1 LIGNY
6 YWGTGRRKE
15 AVARVRIVEGSGRV
29 IINDRDLEVYF
40 PLERWQTS
48 VLSPFR
54 VTGMEGKFDC
64 FVNIKGG
71 GVNGQVEATRLGIA
85 RALAEYNPDFRPL
98 LKEYGLLTRDPRMKE
113 RKKYGLKRAR
123 KAPQFSKR

>member
-1 LIGNY
+1 MIGSY

-15 AVARVRIVEGSGRV
+15 AVARVRIVEGNGRV
-29 IINDRDLEVYF
+29 IINEKDLEMYF
-40 PLERWQTS
+40 PLEKWQTS
-48 VLSPFR
+48 VLSPFK
-54 VTGMEGKFDC
+54 VTGTEGRFDC
-64 FVNIKGG
+64 FVNVKGG

-85 RALAEYNPDFRPL
+85 RALAEFRPL
-98 LKEYGLLTRDPRMKE
+98 LKEHGLLTRDPRVKE